1 MRLTINWMLPML
13 DVLIVLSKA
22 LLLALAVLVGF
33 AFNVHM
39 LAAIFSEKPER
50 STAFVRFTVLFFAFL
65 IAVLAYFIVV

>member
-1 MRLTINWMLPML
+1 ML

-39 LAAIFSEKPER
+39 LAAVFFDKPER
-50 STAFVRFTVLFFAFL
+50 STAFARFIVLFFAFL
-65 IAVLAYFIVV
+65 IAVLAYFIVVW